1 VNFVRTVIVAKDK
14 SGEYETISEAVKNL
28 DGNGVKV
35 FIKQGI
41 YKEKII
47 IDKPNVFFE
56 GENKD
61 NVIITYSDAAFAPDE
76 TGNPMGT
83 FKTATFHIMPSA
95 CNFKAKNITFRND
108 SGIGDIVGQAVAVY
122 ADCDK
127 AVFENCNFI
136 ARQDTLLAAPM
147 HEDIAKNPDILNRQY
162 FKSCYI
168 EGDVDFI
175 FGGAVAIFEDCEIF
189 SCDRNRDINGYITA
203 ACTSSKMKFG
213 FVFIN
218 CILKSN
224 AAKNTVYLGRP
235 WRENAK
241 TVFINCVLGEHI
253 KGECWSVWGDTDRHK
268 TCYYAQY
275 NSSGPG
281 YNESK
286 VINWSNILKY
296 DDAKKYT
303 LENIF
308 NGWSPLR

>member
-1 VNFVRTVIVAKDK
+1 MHTVIVAKDK

-28 DGNGVKV
+28 GSNGVKI
-35 FIKQGI
+35 FIKQGV
-41 YKEKII
+41 YKEKIV

-95 CNFKAKNITFRND
+95 YNFKAKNITFRND
-108 SGIGDIVGQAVAVY
+108 SGMGDIVGQAVAVY

-127 AVFENCNFI
+127 AVFENCNFF
-136 ARQDTLLAAPM
+136 ARQDTLLTAPM

-162 FKSCYI
+162 FKNCYI

-175 FGGAVAIFEDCEIF
+175 FGGAVVVFENCEIF

-203 ACTSSKMKFG
+203 ACTSPKMKFG

-241 TVFINCVLGEHI
+241 TVFINCTLGEHI
-253 KGECWSVWGDTDRHK
+253 KDECWSVWGDTDRHK

-296 DDAKKYT
+296 DDVKSYT

-308 NGWSPLR
+308 DGWNPLR